1 MAQRFLDPEGSAR
14 QSGGVDFVYRGNL
27 RKAHD
32 KSHSFASYY
41 SAQSSLVGNASMS
54 SKYSSGFRYP
64 TFGFSYRDKPSF
76 QQSPTYYSAESSLA
90 LPTGRDVEDKPV
102 NAVSGYLK
110 AVHDRGLLLPLN
122 QELNWSGKENGGQ
135 RKYLWSV
142 SLFTHIQV

>member
-1 MAQRFLDPEGSAR
+1 
-14 QSGGVDFVYRGNL
+14 
-27 RKAHD
+27 
-32 KSHSFASYY
+32 
-41 SAQSSLVGNASMS
+41 MS

-64 TFGFSYRDKPSF
+64 AFGFSYRDKPSF